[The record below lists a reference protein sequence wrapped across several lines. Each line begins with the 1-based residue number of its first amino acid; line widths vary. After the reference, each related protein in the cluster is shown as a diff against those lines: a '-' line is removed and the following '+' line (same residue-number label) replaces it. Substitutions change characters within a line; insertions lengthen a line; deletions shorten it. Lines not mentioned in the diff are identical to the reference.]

1 MIKKFEQKQPGVIAT
16 TDLSS
21 AKGCTLYWIFFAVLI
36 IVAAISIVPMIWT
49 IATAFKD
56 TQEIYS
62 SFCFFPKNLT
72 FSKAWSRIIE
82 AWTALHLE
90 KSILNTLVMSI
101 GSLVFK
107 LLVCGLGGYALS
119 KIKPKGSK
127 FIFVLVVWTMMM
139 PYQIRMV
146 PNYITCLHFPFALD
160 FNIGIN
166 LLDTYW
172 PIWLGQCSDTFAV
185 LLFKNAFD
193 ALSDSYVE
201 AARIDGCS
209 NLGIFFKIMVPLSMP
224 TIIYVSIGVLIA
236 AWSDFMGPLIY
247 LSKNEVLPLRIYR
260 LKSEPEIKMNT
271 YFMALVFSCIPT
283 FLIYALFQKKII
295 GGVNVGGVKG

>member
-1 MIKKFEQKQPGVIAT
+1 MKKFEKKQPGIIAS
-16 TDLSS
+16 TDLRTV
-21 AKGCTLYWIFFAVLI
+21 KGQALYWIFFAILI
-36 IVAAISIVPMIWT
+36 VVAVVAIVPMIWT

-56 TQEIYS
+56 TKEIYS
-62 SFCFFPKNLT
+62 SFSFFPKNMT
-72 FSKAWSRIIE
+72 FSKAWSRLAE
-82 AWTALHLE
+82 AWSALHLE
-90 KSILNTLVMSI
+90 KSIFNTLYMSL
-101 GSLVFK
+101 GALVLK
-107 LLVCGLGGYALS
+107 LVICGLGGYALS
-119 KIKPKGSK
+119 KLKPRGSK
-127 FIFVLVVWTMMM
+127 LVFVLVVWTMMM
-139 PYQIRMV
+139 PHQIRMV

-160 FNIGIN
+160 VNMGVS

-172 PIWLGQCSDTFAV
+172 PIWLGQCSDTFTV

-209 NLGIFFKIMVPLSMP
+209 DLGIFFKIMVPLSTP
-224 TIIYVSIGVLIA
+224 IIIYVSIGVLTA

-247 LSKNEVLPLRIYR
+247 LSENEVLPLRIYR
-260 LKSEPEIKMNT
+260 LKNEPGIKMNT

-283 FLIYALFQKKII
+283 FLIYVLFQRQIM